1 LRKLPRLWVL
11 VLVAILGVMA
21 IVGWQYLR
29 SQENQRRTEAEQALA
44 SVAILK
50 LNEIQQWRATRI
62 QDARLLAQ
70 NPTLLNAMRD
80 WYLGPPLPLGSPD
93 VRLDEVRLRMT
104 MFLEARKFRDIRI
117 MDADNRTIVA
127 VHSGTAETEDAT
139 TIATLAE
146 TRKTGAPT
154 FGELHDHGGEPML
167 DVAVALFAQHPDAAL
182 RASGL
187 VLVIQIDPN
196 TYLYPLLQRWPLP
209 SASAETLLARR
220 DGEDVLFISPL
231 RHRQDPPL
239 TFRVQLS
246 SEKVAAAVGLRGTF
260 GIVDGR
266 DYRDMPI
273 LAATFRV
280 EGTNWVMVSKVD
292 EDEALATQ
300 RRETQMGVGILIAMS
315 IAIVAVVM
323 GLSEEAASAERLAGA
338 EARAELAARDAWL
351 GAIFRA
357 APIGIGLVRNRT
369 MLEVSDGFCM
379 LTGLAREDM
388 LGKTSEQFYATHEE
402 FVRAGREA
410 QRQLRSTGA
419 AEIETLWRDA
429 RGRLLTVFLNAAPVD
444 PRNPDG
450 DTTFTVTDI
459 TARKAQEQAL
469 LQRGAD
475 LERSNKELATFA
487 YVASHDLRS
496 PLRGIAQLAEWIAED
511 MPSAM
516 PPEIDTHLKL
526 MRSRV
531 ARMERLLDD
540 LLSYSRVGRI
550 EGETALVDVA
560 QLCRESFELLAP
572 PPEFALV
579 LEGEL
584 PRFATRATPLT
595 QVFQNLIG
603 NAIKHRDRDIG
614 KITITG
620 RRVPGGYAFTVAD
633 DGPGIPPQFH
643 DRIFGLFQTLR
654 PRDEVEGSG
663 MGLALVRKQV
673 ELYGG
678 TVTVR
683 SDVGHGAAFEFT
695 WPEDAEMKGLGNDRH
710 VA

>member
-1 LRKLPRLWVL
+1 MRNLPRVWVV

-50 LNEIQQWRATRI
+50 LNEIQQWRATRLA
-62 QDARLLAQ
+62 DARLLAR
-70 NPTLLNAMRD
+70 NPTVLNAMRE
-80 WYLGPPLPLGSPD
+80 WQASLVP
-93 VRLDEVRLRMT
+93 DEVRDAHIEDARQRMA
-104 MFLEARKFRDIRI
+104 MFLEARQSQDIRI
-117 MDADNRTIVA
+117 VDAADRTVVSVRSDA
-127 VHSGTAETEDAT
+127 HEVEDAAT
-139 TIATLAE
+139 AATLA
-146 TRKTGAPT
+146 RARQTGAAT
-154 FGELHDHGGEPML
+154 FGDLHDHRGAVVL
-167 DVAVALFAQHPDAAL
+167 DVVAPLFADEADAAL
-182 RASGL
+182 CESGL
-187 VLVIQIDPN
+187 VLVIQVDPQ

-209 SASAETLLARR
+209 STSAETLLARR
-220 DGEDVLFISPL
+220 DGDEVVFVSPL
-231 RHRQDPPL
+231 RHRPDPPL
-239 TFRVQLS
+239 TFRLPVASAKL
-246 SEKVAAAVGLRGTF
+246 AAAVGLRGTF
-260 GIVDGR
+260 GVVDGQ
-266 DYRDMPI
+266 DYRGIPV

-280 EGTNWVMVSKVD
+280 EGTDWVMVSKID

-300 RRETQMGVGILIAMS
+300 RRETLMGVGILVAMS

-369 MLEVSDGFCM
+369 MLEVSDGFCT
-379 LTGLAREDM
+379 LTGLSRAEM
-388 LGKTSEQFYATHEE
+388 LGRTSERFYATREE
-402 FVRAGREA
+402 FLRAGVEA
-410 QRQLRSTGA
+410 QRQLRTTGS
-419 AEIETLWRDA
+419 AELESRWRSAD
-429 RGRLLTVFLNAAPVD
+429 GRLLTVFLNAALVD
-444 PRNPDG
+444 AAKPDG
-450 DTTFTVTDI
+450 DATFTVTDI
-459 TARKAQEQAL
+459 TARKAQEESL

-511 MPSAM
+511 MSSTV
-516 PPEIDTHLKL
+516 PPEINTHLKL

-540 LLSYSRVGRI
+540 LLSYSRVGRVA
-550 EGETALVDVA
+550 GETAMVDVA
-560 QLCRESFELLAP
+560 ELARESFDLLGP
-572 PPEFALV
+572 PQGFTLV
-579 LEGEL
+579 LAGEL
-584 PRFATRATPLT
+584 PRFATQATPLA

-603 NAIKHRDRDIG
+603 NAIKHRDRDVG
-614 KITITG
+614 TITISG
-620 RRVPGGYAFTVAD
+620 RRVPGGHAFTVAD

-643 DRIFGLFQTLR
+643 DRIFGLFQTLK

-673 ELYGG
+673 ELFGG
-678 TVTVR
+678 SVTVR
-683 SDVGHGAAFEFT
+683 SDGMRGTAFEFT
-695 WPEDAEMKGLGNDRH
+695 WPNDSDMRGLRDESF